1 MGLSHLDEGMTTVS
15 AIFPPPLKHPGCPAS
30 VQSSGLGYSRSVASW
45 RRRSRSMALIPVVR
59 ACCTK
64 DGTQVVIGKLG
75 NTEQRREMYVWA
87 PSRHG
92 GVGHQL
98 QQALA

>member
-1 MGLSHLDEGMTTVS
+1 
-15 AIFPPPLKHPGCPAS
+15 
-30 VQSSGLGYSRSVASW
+30 
-45 RRRSRSMALIPVVR
+45 MALIPVVR